1 MKKYK
6 SVFLISGLLAFII
19 IFTIIKY
26 NKINNKEENYINKF
40 EIGEA
45 ATDYIKKNEEEI
57 INEDKNMI
65 PWIFLT
71 FDDGPSFNTLKIL
84 DILEKEDISGT
95 FFVTGKNIKSNENI
109 VKRSLD
115 DGNVIASHSYSHN
128 YNIYKNIDDFTKDFE
143 LAKKQLADISDKITL
158 NYYRFPGGSD
168 NTTTNKSN
176 LLKVKKFL
184 ASQKVDYIDWNCSSA
199 DSAFLNVSVD
209 LIIKNVL
216 NGVKGNNIK
225 ISKYKK
231 YTVVLMHDSNTK
243 GTTALALPE
252 IIHQLKK
259 EGFKFKTL
267 KDITPEV
274 KTYLIN
280 MGIINKKWR

>member
-19 IFTIIKY
+19 IFSIIKY
-26 NKINNKEENYINKF
+26 NKINNKEKNNINKS
-40 EIGEA
+40 EIGEQ
-45 ATDYIKKNEEEI
+45 ATDDIKKSEEKI
-57 INEDKNMI
+57 INEDNATV

-84 DILEKEDISGT
+84 DILEKENINGT
-95 FFVTGKNIKSNENI
+95 FFVIGKNIKGNENI
-109 VKRSLD
+109 IKRSLD
-115 DGNVIASHSYSHN
+115 DGNIIASHSYSHN
-128 YNIYKNIDDFTKDFE
+128 YNIYKNIDDFTTDFE
-143 LAKKQLADISDKITL
+143 LAKKQLVDISDKTTL
-158 NYYRFPGGSD
+158 NYYRFPGGSH
-168 NTTTNKSN
+168 NTTTNKNN
-176 LLKVKKFL
+176 LLKVKKIL
-184 ASQKVDYIDWNCSSA
+184 ESEKVNYIDWNSSSA
-199 DSAFLNVSVD
+199 DSAFLNVPVD
-209 LIIKNVL
+209 VIIKNVL
-216 NGVKGNNIK
+216 NGVKSNNSK

-243 GTTALALPE
+243 ETTALALSE

-274 KTYLIN
+274 KTYLVN
-280 MGIINKKWR
+280 MGIINRK